1 MNSSIKKY
9 WKKVLLVFK
18 QGLAPRDLALSITIA
33 LLISV
38 FPILGVDAIILTCI
52 AIPLRLNLPIMI
64 VVNYAATPLK
74 FFTLIPFISFGGLV
88 FGTDHT
94 LLSYDAIKTSF
105 EQGFFYTLN
114 SLMFELICGMVGWL
128 VFAVPVALV
137 GFYLLKGILKFFVL
151 TETTIDA
158 N

>member
-64 VVNYAATPLK
+64 
-74 FFTLIPFISFGGLV
+74 G
-88 FGTDHT
+88 
-94 LLSYDAIKTSF
+94 
-105 EQGFFYTLN
+105 
-114 SLMFELICGMVGWL
+114 
-128 VFAVPVALV
+128 
-137 GFYLLKGILKFFVL
+137 
-151 TETTIDA
+151 
-158 N
+158 